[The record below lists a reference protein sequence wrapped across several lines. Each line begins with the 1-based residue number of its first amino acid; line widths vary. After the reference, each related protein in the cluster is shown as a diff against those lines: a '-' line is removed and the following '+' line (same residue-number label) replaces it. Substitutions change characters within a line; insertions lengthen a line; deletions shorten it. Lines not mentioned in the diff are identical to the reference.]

1 VDFSLDRSASIQR
14 IKKINAFDN
23 ITAGTQLTI
32 NYLRYLFDWFTDLN
46 SHNTRWKKMEK
57 NLSKQYSD
65 MEARR
70 KVNDLVLSQ
79 IEEGQVVDKLLEN
92 YKKM

>member
-1 VDFSLDRSASIQR
+1 
-14 IKKINAFDN
+14 
-23 ITAGTQLTI
+23 
-32 NYLRYLFDWFTDLN
+32 
-46 SHNTRWKKMEK
+46 MEK